1 MSRVGKLP
9 IPVPSGVTITITVGD
24 GDVAVKGPKGELHWA
39 PPSDIRV
46 AVDDGAIVVTRPNDK
61 KDMRALHGLTRA
73 LINNMV
79 VGVSEGF
86 VKTLEIQGTGYRAEM
101 AGKGI
106 NLRVGFSHPVVIEP
120 HDGITF
126 EVEGPLV
133 RVSGIS
139 KQAVGQ
145 QAAEIRKIR
154 PPEPYKGK
162 GIRYQGEWVRR
173 KAGKGAGAGAAG

>member
-1 MSRVGKLP
+1 MSRIGRLP
-9 IPVPSGVTITITVGD
+9 IPLPSGVSVTID
-24 GDVAVKGPKGELHWA
+24 GSLIGVKGPKGELSWSA
-39 PPSDIRV
+39 PEKISV
-46 AVDDGAIVVTRPNDK
+46 ALDDGAVVVTRPSDK
-61 KDMRALHGLTRA
+61 KDMRASHGLTRA

-86 VKTLEIQGTGYRAEM
+86 VKTLEIQGTGYRAELE
-101 AGKGI
+101 GQI
-106 NLRVGFSHPVVIEP
+106 LNLRVGFSHPVTITP
-120 HDGITF
+120 HDGVSF
-126 EVEGPLV
+126 EVEGNLV

-139 KQAVGQ
+139 KQIVGQ

-173 KAGKGAGAGAAG
+173 KAGKGAIGGSS

>member
-1 MSRVGKLP
+1 MSRVGRLP
-9 IPVPSGVTITITVGD
+9 IPIPSGVAVDVD
-24 GDVAVKGPKGELHWA
+24 GVRVAVTGPKGELSWSA
-39 PPSDIRV
+39 PPELGISV
-46 AVDDGAIVVTRPNDK
+46 ADGAVTVTRPSDK
-61 KDMRALHGLTRA
+61 KGMRARHGLTRA
-73 LINNMV
+73 LINNMI
-79 VGVSEGF
+79 VGVSQGF
-86 VKTLEIQGTGYRAEM
+86 TKTLEIQGTGYRAEM
-101 AGKGI
+101 AGPNL
-106 NLRVGFSHPVVIEP
+106 NLRVGFSHPVVVEP

-145 QAAEIRKIR
+145 QAAEIRKVR

-173 KAGKGAGAGAAG
+173 KTGKGAGA

>member
-1 MSRVGKLP
+1 MSRVGRLP
-9 IPVPSGVTITITVGD
+9 IPIPSGVTVDVD
-24 GDVAVKGPKGELHWA
+24 GGLVSVKGPKGELDWRA
-39 PPSDIRV
+39 PAPIDVRVSDD
-46 AVDDGAIVVTRPNDK
+46 AVVVTRPNDK
-61 KDMRALHGLTRA
+61 KEMRAQHGLTRA

-86 VKTLEIQGTGYRAEM
+86 SKVLEIQGTGYRAEM
-101 AGKGI
+101 AGKNV
-106 NLRVGFSHPVVIEP
+106 NLRVGFSHPVVVEP
-120 HDGITF
+120 HPGITL
-126 EVEGPLV
+126 EVEGQLV
-133 RVSGIS
+133 KVSGIS

-173 KAGKGAGAGAAG
+173 KAGKGAAGVGA

>member
-1 MSRVGKLP
+1 MSRVGRLP
-9 IPVPSGVTITITVGD
+9 IPVPSGVTVTLEGA
-24 GDVAVKGPKGELHWA
+24 DVAVKGPKGELRWA
-39 PPSDIRV
+39 PPEDIRV
-46 AVDDGAIVVTRPNDK
+46 TLDEGAVVVTRPSDK
-61 KDMRALHGLTRA
+61 RDMRALHGLTRA

-79 VGVSEGF
+79 VGVSEGY
-86 VKTLEIQGTGYRAEM
+86 VKTLEIRGTGYRAEM

-106 NLRVGFSHPVVIEP
+106 NLRLGFSHPVVVEP
-120 HDGITF
+120 HDGITL

-133 RVSGIS
+133 RVSGVS

-173 KAGKGAGAGAAG
+173 KAGKGAAGAAT

>member
-1 MSRVGKLP
+1 
-9 IPVPSGVTITITVGD
+9 
-24 GDVAVKGPKGELHWA
+24 
-39 PPSDIRV
+39 
-46 AVDDGAIVVTRPNDK
+46 
-61 KDMRALHGLTRA
+61 MRALHGLTRA

-79 VGVSEGF
+79 LGVSEGF
-86 VKTLEIQGTGYRAEM
+86 TKVLEIQGTGYRAEM
-101 AGKGI
+101 VGENV
-106 NLRVGFSHPVVIEP
+106 NLRVGFSHPVVVEP
-120 HDGITF
+120 HPGISLA
-126 EVEGPLV
+126 VEGQLV

-173 KAGKGAGAGAAG
+173 KAGKGAAGVGG